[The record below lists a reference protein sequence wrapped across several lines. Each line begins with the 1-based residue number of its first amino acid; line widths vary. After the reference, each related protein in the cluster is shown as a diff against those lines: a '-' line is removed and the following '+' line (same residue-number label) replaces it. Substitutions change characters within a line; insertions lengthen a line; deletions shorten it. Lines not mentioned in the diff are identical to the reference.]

1 MNFIPP
7 QLMLVIVCTLILFIT
22 LILSVIR
29 DAQAVRAAGKLNR
42 LFIQSGKRQ
51 AQRSVSVILHLDKRA
66 ESITPLLNQLFGQ
79 GYAKLEVIIV
89 IKQTAGKHA
98 RTQLNS
104 YKKANRANLRLVTYR
119 AGLSDK
125 DVVSRYATS
134 EFVMRLL
141 PDMTLSKQFFS
152 NISFDYL
159 LTRADGI
166 IPRFYTRLDNTIKKA
181 IASDKRTLTPQSPV
195 DLTVITPGIVY
206 KRRSLLKHPKHPS
219 IVPSQAAFILDSG
232 KTAPKVRPQIKLV
245 WFIIVA
251 IIHIA
256 LTAYIVTLD
265 WPEKLL
271 LLAVY
276 FGALAFLYISS
287 LINHKAYSPLEK
299 VSLILLSPIFL
310 VSRVAAYIAALVSP
324 RQKYSK

>member
-1 MNFIPP
+1 MDFIPP
-7 QLMLVIVCTLILFIT
+7 QLMLVIVCALILFIT
-22 LILSVIR
+22 LMLSVIR
-29 DAQAVRAAGKLNR
+29 DAQAVRAASKLNR

-66 ESITPLLNQLFGQ
+66 ESITPLLDQLFGQ
-79 GYAKLEVIIV
+79 GYSKLKVIIV
-89 IKQTAGKHA
+89 IEQTAGKNA
-98 RTQLNS
+98 RTRLAA
-104 YKKANRANLRLVTYR
+104 YKKANQANLRLVTYR

-125 DVVSRYATS
+125 DVISRYATS

-141 PDMTLSKQFFS
+141 PDMTLSKQFFT

-166 IPRFYTRLDNTIKKA
+166 IPRSYTRLDNTIKKA
-181 IASDKRTLTPQSPV
+181 IASDKRTLIPQPPV
-195 DLTVITPGIVY
+195 DLTTITPGAVY
-206 KRRSLLKHPKHPS
+206 KRRSILKNPKRPL

-232 KTAPKVRPQIKLV
+232 KTALKTRPRVKLV
-245 WFIIVA
+245 WFIA
-251 IIHIA
+251 LAATHIA
-256 LTAYIVTLD
+256 LATYIITLD
-265 WPEKLL
+265 WSEKPL

-276 FGALAFLYISS
+276 LGALAFLYISS
-287 LINHKAYSPLEK
+287 LLNLKAYSPLEK

-324 RQKYSK
+324 RQKYS

>member
-1 MNFIPP
+1 MDFIPP
-7 QLMLVIVCTLILFIT
+7 QLVLVIVCALILFIT
-22 LILSVIR
+22 LMLSVLR

-66 ESITPLLNQLFGQ
+66 ESITPLLDHLFGQ

-89 IKQTAGKHA
+89 IKQTAGKNA
-98 RTQLNS
+98 RTQLTS
-104 YKKANRANLRLVTYR
+104 YKKASQANMRLVTYR
-119 AGLSDK
+119 AGFSDK
-125 DVVSRYATS
+125 DVISHYATS

-141 PDMTLSKQFFS
+141 PDMTLSKQFFT

-166 IPRFYTRLDNTIKKA
+166 IPRSYTRLDNTIKKA
-181 IASDKRTLTPQSPV
+181 IASDKRTLIPQSSV
-195 DLTVITPGIVY
+195 DLIVITPGVVY
-206 KRRSLLKHPKHPS
+206 KRRSLLKFPKHPS

-232 KTAPKVRPQIKLV
+232 KLALEGRPRVRLV
-245 WFIIVA
+245 WL
-251 IIHIA
+251 IA
-256 LTAYIVTLD
+256 LVVIHAALATYIVTLD
-265 WPEKLL
+265 WSERLL

-276 FGALAFLYISS
+276 LGALAFLYISS
-287 LINHKAYSPLEK
+287 LLNLKAYSPLEK

-310 VSRVAAYIAALVSP
+310 VSRTATYIAALGSP
-324 RQKYSK
+324 RQKYS

>member
-1 MNFIPP
+1 MDFIPP
-7 QLMLVIVCTLILFIT
+7 QLMLIIVCALTLFIT
-22 LILSVIR
+22 LTLSVIR

-66 ESITPLLNQLFGQ
+66 ESIIPLLDQLFGQ
-79 GYAKLEVIIV
+79 GYSKLEVIIV
-89 IKQTAGKHA
+89 IKQTAGKNA
-98 RTQLNS
+98 RTSLTS
-104 YKKANRANLRLVTYR
+104 YKKTNQANIRLVTYR

-125 DVVSRYATS
+125 DVTSRYVTS
-134 EFVMRLL
+134 EFIMRLL
-141 PDMTLSKQFFS
+141 PDMTLSKQFFI

-166 IPRFYTRLDNTIKKA
+166 IPRFYTRLDNTIRKA
-181 IASDKRTLTPQSPV
+181 IASDKRTLVPQSPV
-195 DLTVITPGIVY
+195 DLTIITPGVVY
-206 KRRSLLKHPKHPS
+206 KRRSLLKLPKHPS
-219 IVPSQAAFILDSG
+219 IVPSQATFILDSG
-232 KTAPKVRPQIKLV
+232 KIAPKTRPRVRLV
-245 WFIIVA
+245 AFVA
-251 IIHIA
+251 LVLIHGA
-256 LTAYIVTLD
+256 LATYIVTLD
-265 WPEKLL
+265 WPERLL

-310 VSRVAAYIAALVSP
+310 VSRTATYIAALTSP
-324 RQKYSK
+324 RQKHS